1 MVLPWLVYHAAP
13 QIKCRKG
20 SPAQPLKHIDKNTIA
35 CPHPG
40 SSIQTSTQLAF
51 HKFLPGRKY
60 YIISLQRK
68 KKEKAEKQSP
78 MTHLRESDKATG
90 EKGKIQKIVGAQPAM
105 RDAPRPD

>member
-51 HKFLPGRKY
+51 HKFLPGRIY
-60 YIISLQRK
+60 YIIPLACK
-68 KKEKAEKQSP
+68 KKRK
-78 MTHLRESDKATG
+78 
-90 EKGKIQKIVGAQPAM
+90 
-105 RDAPRPD
+105 PRRAKPNDSSERKR